1 MGEPQALGSGG
12 WGEGTIKV
20 KTQARTKVLI
30 QILMTRNPWATSQS
44 LRCNLQP
51 QDLTGEG

>member
-1 MGEPQALGSGG
+1 MRMRMVGVSGEGKKVEEDKVGEPQALGSGG

-30 QILMTRNPWATSQS
+30 
-44 LRCNLQP
+44 
-51 QDLTGEG
+51 